1 MLHFSKVPYGDVM
14 GKTLVFAVFD
24 FDRFTKNDEIGE
36 VINRNV
42 SCWKKF
48 RLKDK
53 NILKVRVP
61 VVNID
66 LAYPE
71 EQWQQIK
78 STSGD
83 GHVSLTLHI
92 LIFEY

>member
-1 MLHFSKVPYGDVM
+1 MFHAK
-14 GKTLVFAVFD
+14 
-24 FDRFTKNDEIGE
+24 
-36 VINRNV
+36 
-42 SCWKKF
+42 KKF

-92 LIFEY
+92 LIFEYWEWKTDGLKLQKFFIPH